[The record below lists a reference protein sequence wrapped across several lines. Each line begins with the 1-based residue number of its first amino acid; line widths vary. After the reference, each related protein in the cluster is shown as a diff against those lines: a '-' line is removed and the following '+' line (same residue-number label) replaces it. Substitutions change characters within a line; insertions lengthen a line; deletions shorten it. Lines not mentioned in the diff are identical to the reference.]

1 MIIMKNVI
9 RKITKHLLMVVLNQ
23 INTIAIIV
31 IITITI
37 IIAMSNIEIIQ
48 DFCQIRELQVKM
60 QELEWNLETI
70 RERV

>member
-1 MIIMKNVI
+1 
-9 RKITKHLLMVVLNQ
+9 MVVLNQ